1 MNQCDRIII
10 KKLVM
15 SQLIDL
21 QKEKELKICENML
34 NDTYDY
40 VMQIKIL
47 GKHH

>member
-10 KKLVM
+10 KKSVM

-34 NDTYDY
+34 NDTYDC